1 MAEEAKA
8 PAAEGVEPE
17 FGIQRIYLRD
27 LSFEAPK
34 SPQVFLEEWKPEMDM
49 DLQTKTN
56 SLGDD
61 VHEVILTVTVNVKL
75 SDEVVFI
82 IEVQEA
88 GIFSI
93 KNFPEDQLRP
103 MLGSFCPN
111 VLYPYAREVV
121 TDTVV
126 RGGFPQLYLSPVNF
140 DALFQQHEAE
150 QKASATE
157 AEGEKV

>member
-1 MAEEAKA
+1 MAEEAQA
-8 PAAEGVEPE
+8 QAEGDQPE
-17 FGIQRIYLRD
+17 FGIQRIYLKD

-49 DLQTKTN
+49 DLQTQTT

-61 VHEVILTVTVNVKL
+61 VHEVVLTVTVNVKL

-82 IEVQEA
+82 VEVKEA

-126 RGGFPQLYLSPVNF
+126 RGGFPQLYLAPVNF

-150 QKASATE
+150 QQAQTE
-157 AEGEKV
+157 KAEGETV